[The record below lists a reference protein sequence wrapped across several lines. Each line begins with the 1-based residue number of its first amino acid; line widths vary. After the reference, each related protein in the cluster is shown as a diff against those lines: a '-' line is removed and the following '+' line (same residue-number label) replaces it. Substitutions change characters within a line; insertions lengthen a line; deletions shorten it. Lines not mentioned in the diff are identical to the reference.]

1 MHGRWLLAGTLLAA
15 VPATGLATQV
25 APNRTTA
32 YLHPTDVR
40 DARALWVNPA
50 GLATV
55 TEASVHADV
64 TVGEPGANGRLRQ
77 LTAGFNS
84 RGLSFA
90 YQRDVFDSGVQ
101 GHTYRLGL
109 GGGGASAGGLAA
121 GFAIAHYRGAA
132 KATGWDL
139 GVTYSRAPALTLG
152 GTIANIGQPVVRGE
166 RQRVT
171 LLPGVTWRPL
181 GPMAAFSAHARLL
194 TDSVLG
200 YAVGISWQSD
210 GARRWPIAILAR
222 LDTDDGLRRAAFVF
236 GLSIGGADRVGL
248 VLSAPGDVSEID
260 AASVYGVSMRTAGGR
275 RRR

>member
-1 MHGRWLLAGTLLAA
+1 MLLAA
-15 VPATGLATQV
+15 LPLARLAPQA

-55 TEASVHADV
+55 TEASVHADI
-64 TVGEPGANGRLRQ
+64 TVGEPGANGQLRQ

-84 RGLSFA
+84 RGLSFG
-90 YQRDVFDSGVQ
+90 YQRDIFGGGVQ

-121 GFAIAHYRGAA
+121 GFAIAHYRGNT

-139 GVTYSRAPALTLG
+139 GFTYSRAPALTVG
-152 GTIANIGQPVVRGE
+152 GVIANLGQPVVRGE

-171 LLPGVTWRPL
+171 LLPGVTWRPV
-181 GPMAAFSAHARLL
+181 GPAAAFSAHARLF
-194 TDSVLG
+194 TDTVLG
-200 YAVGISWQSD
+200 YAFGISWKND
-210 GARRWPIAILAR
+210 GGGTRPWPIAILAR
-222 LDTDDGLRRAAFVF
+222 LDTDDGFRRAAFTI
-236 GLSIGGADRVGL
+236 GLSVGGPDRVGL
-248 VLSAPGDVSEID
+248 VLSTPGDVSGVD
-260 AASVYGVSMRTAGGR
+260 AVGVYGVSTRTAGGAR
-275 RRR
+275 RR